1 MRKIFSSLTILFI
14 GFVLVACGG
23 TTTYTVTFES
33 NGGNTVDAIT
43 DVESDALI
51 SAPTAPTRTGYVF
64 VGWYKESS
72 LTNAWNFTTD
82 KVTANITLYAKW
94 DVAGPT
100 DQQAVDTT
108 YDWLNIGDISTLT
121 NTSPRLILPT
131 TYQVQGVSISWTIDK
146 LQYIA
151 ANGVITQPTHEE
163 GNQSVTLTA
172 TLSKGSVNRTKVFTA
187 TVIALPP
194 IEETVPIIN
203 ETFNYAN
210 GDILTQSTIW
220 GPVSGKTGNSV
231 FTVVDMITGIA
242 IPNGSKAL
250 KIEAYLEL
258 QIEAPVVHA
267 YDLVVFEVDLMQTT
281 SSNGSPINIQSS
293 SSSPVVAFGLDGA
306 ALFYRTDNGALIK
319 TNINI
324 NQWYTLRAEVNLA
337 NKTLEVFYYED
348 GQLISIT
355 PGPVTFTGTTALQ
368 SLFIRSGS
376 SNTTALRAPAYVTNI
391 VANRIEAL
399 PRPAEE
405 IKLGTVEGIR
415 PTVSIEED
423 SVFTPDTPTI
433 HNYFGSQRAL
443 VETTE
448 YTLAVDNPVNTA
460 EAGDYVV
467 TYTFTNVSDITDVKI
482 VTQEVTVYAVGQP
495 NEITG
500 ATASTVGYLETNSDI
515 TVSLVQPQGTLYYLL
530 SSNATETA
538 AAIMLGTSLAVDSAL
553 VTINDLNV
561 GSNTHIHFVV
571 ALNGES
577 NVWSHALTFEAVNMI
592 TTREQFYV
600 MASVETTQSYALSND
615 LDFTGFTWATTNASF
630 KGRLYGNGFAVKNLT
645 MDSTTQYGGIF
656 SRANGAM
663 IRDLVLDNI
672 NIVSSARGG
681 ALIGRVENVAV
692 LIENVVLINSNVQG
706 ADANGV
712 GGLIGHA
719 ANQVTLKNVAVIDT
733 TVTAVGVKNVGGVI
747 GRVGGGSSNTL
758 FATDVFVKNV
768 TVNAQVSGTDLGAGA
783 FVGYVTDNAASIVN
797 ANRVIVVDSTVNSVM
812 GGALIGYLR
821 HPGTAVVT
829 NSYVE
834 VTFIG
839 TDVTHAGLIARV
851 NDVSSYLDQTT
862 IFGSFTGAVQNAQ
875 TQDLANSVVPTN
887 QAWWTTNLQAFVNND
902 LWSFGTNG
910 VFELVLYVENSK
922 PMVEVTLDYNF
933 DIPNQVIEI
942 RQDNEFSH
950 GAPLVAGYNFVGW
963 YTDAELL
970 TALPSGYVITVPVT
984 IYGKYETVP
993 ASTVSF
999 VTNVEG
1005 LTVPSQEVNYGELA
1019 TLPIVPDQM
1028 IEGVMKE
1035 VTGWTLNGS
1044 PFSFTTEITSNI
1056 ELVAVWETK
1065 EYQVTFD
1072 GENAV
1077 TVLYGELVT
1086 EPTEDPTHFF
1096 AEVVFSG
1103 WQLAGVTYDFNTPV
1117 TANINLVSAFADP
1130 VGDISISTAEQFHYM
1145 ATVESTYSYVLVNN
1159 IDFTSY
1165 TWVDSGAAFKG
1176 AFDGQNF
1183 KISNL
1188 SIQAVNGYGGIFARA
1203 NGATIQN
1210 LHIDNL
1216 DVFTTARA
1224 GGLIGRVE
1232 NGDTTIENI
1241 VIMNSSIEGNDSNG
1255 VGGLIGLVSRST
1267 SVFNVAIINTTVTN
1281 TAQKNVGGL
1290 VGRVD
1295 SAPMIADDIF
1305 ISGVTVSSANTGT
1318 SDVAASA
1325 VVGYVRDNVNSNF
1338 SGVRIVVLGTS
1349 ILGNSGGAFVGYNRY
1364 PGTSDLMDA
1373 YFQVTFNGARTGL
1386 IGYNRDQVEVL
1397 DQSTIFGSF
1406 TNATTHSQVLDLANT
1421 AVPTDLAWWETNLNS
1436 FVLSDLWNVGSDG
1449 SIVLA
1454 ITVTE

>member
-1 MRKIFSSLTILFI
+1 
-14 GFVLVACGG
+14 
-23 TTTYTVTFES
+23 VTF
-33 NGGNTVDAIT
+33 
-43 DVESDALI
+43 
-51 SAPTAPTRTGYVF
+51 
-64 VGWYKESS
+64 
-72 LTNAWNFTTD
+72 
-82 KVTANITLYAKW
+82 
-94 DVAGPT
+94 
-100 DQQAVDTT
+100 
-108 YDWLNIGDISTLT
+108 
-121 NTSPRLILPT
+121 
-131 TYQVQGVSISWTIDK
+131 
-146 LQYIA
+146 
-151 ANGVITQPTHEE
+151 
-163 GNQSVTLTA
+163 
-172 TLSKGSVNRTKVFTA
+172 
-187 TVIALPP
+187 
-194 IEETVPIIN
+194 
-203 ETFNYAN
+203 
-210 GDILTQSTIW
+210 
-220 GPVSGKTGNSV
+220 
-231 FTVVDMITGIA
+231 
-242 IPNGSKAL
+242 
-250 KIEAYLEL
+250 
-258 QIEAPVVHA
+258 
-267 YDLVVFEVDLMQTT
+267 
-281 SSNGSPINIQSS
+281 
-293 SSSPVVAFGLDGA
+293 
-306 ALFYRTDNGALIK
+306 
-319 TNINI
+319 
-324 NQWYTLRAEVNLA
+324 
-337 NKTLEVFYYED
+337 
-348 GQLISIT
+348 
-355 PGPVTFTGTTALQ
+355 
-368 SLFIRSGS
+368 
-376 SNTTALRAPAYVTNI
+376 
-391 VANRIEAL
+391 
-399 PRPAEE
+399 
-405 IKLGTVEGIR
+405 
-415 PTVSIEED
+415 
-423 SVFTPDTPTI
+423 
-433 HNYFGSQRAL
+433 
-443 VETTE
+443 
-448 YTLAVDNPVNTA
+448 
-460 EAGDYVV
+460 
-467 TYTFTNVSDITDVKI
+467 
-482 VTQEVTVYAVGQP
+482 
-495 NEITG
+495 
-500 ATASTVGYLETNSDI
+500 
-515 TVSLVQPQGTLYYLL
+515 VQPQGTLYYLL

-538 AAIMLGTSLAVDSAL
+538 AAIMLGTSVAVDSTTVA
-553 VTINDLNV
+553 ISDLNV
-561 GSNTHIHFVV
+561 GANTHIHFVV

-577 NVWSHALTFEAVNMI
+577 NVWSHALTFEAVVEISTAQQFI
-592 TTREQFYV
+592 TLTTPD
-600 MASVETTQSYALSND
+600 ASGVINTNFAIISN
-615 LDFTGFTWATTNASF
+615 LNFEGLVFPEHNASF
-630 KGRLYGNGFAVKNLT
+630 RGKIYGNGHTLSNIT
-645 MDSTTQYGGIF
+645 INRSGDNYGGIF
-656 SRANGAM
+656 PRLNGGTIQDLIIENASITSIDRAG
-663 IRDLVLDNI
+663 ILV
-672 NIVSSARGG
+672 
-681 ALIGRVENVAV
+681 GRVENNDAV
-692 LIENVVLINSNVQG
+692 IKNILIMNSSVNG
-706 ADANGV
+706 ANSNGV
-712 GGLIGHA
+712 GGVVGLISRKA
-719 ANQVTLKNVAVIDT
+719 EISNVAIIDS
-733 TVTAVGVKNVGGVI
+733 TVTANGQKNVGGFA
-747 GRVGGGSSNTL
+747 GRVDGGLLVASDI
-758 FATDVFVKNV
+758 FIKNV
-768 TVNAQVSGTDLGAGA
+768 TVNTVVTGGDLGASA
-783 FVGYVTDNAASIVN
+783 FVGYVRDSVTSVVN
-797 ANRVIVVDSTVNSVM
+797 ANRIIVVDSTVNSVM

-821 HPGTAVVT
+821 LPGTAIVT

-875 TQDLANSVVPTN
+875 TQDLANTFVPEN
-887 QAWWTTNLQAFVNND
+887 QVWWTTNLSTFVNND

-933 DIPNQVIEI
+933 DIPNEVIEI
-942 RQDNEFSH
+942 RQDNVFSH

-984 IYGKYETVP
+984 LYGKYETVP

-1232 NGDTTIENI
+1232 NGDTIIENI
-1241 VIMNSSIEGNDSNG
+1241 VIMNSSVEGNDSNG

-1349 ILGNSGGAFVGYNRY
+1349 VLGNSGGAFVGYNRY

-1421 AVPTDLAWWETNLNS
+1421 AVPTDLAWWETNLSS